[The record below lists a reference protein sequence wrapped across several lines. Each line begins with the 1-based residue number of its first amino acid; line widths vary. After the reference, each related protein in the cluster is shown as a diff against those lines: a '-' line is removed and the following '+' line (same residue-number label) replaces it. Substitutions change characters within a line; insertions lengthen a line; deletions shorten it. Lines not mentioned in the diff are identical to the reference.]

1 MYKNNSS
8 KNKLVKKNET
18 TPVNRKIPSR
28 DAFSFKQTET
38 RIKFR
43 EEGKKK
49 RKKELLRERVFRLV
63 AGFCFQFFIQE
74 GRGSRGLEPRRKE
87 ACRDRDLNLARIV
100 LQFALLHDSR

>member
-49 RKKELLRERVFRLV
+49 ERKSYY
-63 AGFCFQFFIQE
+63 AN
-74 GRGSRGLEPRRKE
+74 
-87 ACRDRDLNLARIV
+87 ACSD
-100 LQFALLHDSR
+100 